1 MKKLL
6 IIFFCLYFA
15 MLPAYSEYIEDELAN
30 KLDKNLKIEQYS
42 YKPIYENENTTE
54 VKVKIKKNYST
65 KQKIKEGE
73 YLDFIT
79 VKDFSYKDKL
89 YPAGTLVKAR
99 VETIS
104 LNKIYGV
111 PSDVI
116 VGNFSIDDIPL
127 RGEISKTGANR
138 ALWLYPTIEITSW
151 LCVGLLLIPIRG
163 GHAKIK
169 TKEIF
174 TLEAL

>member
-1 MKKLL
+1 
-6 IIFFCLYFA
+6 
-15 MLPAYSEYIEDELAN
+15 MLPVYSEYIEDELAN
-30 KLDKNLKIEQYS
+30 KLDKNLKIEKYS
-42 YKPIYENENTTE
+42 YKPIYEDENITE

-65 KQKIKEGE
+65 RQKIKEGE

-79 VKDFSYKDKL
+79 AKDFTYNDKL
-89 YPAGTLVKAR
+89 YPAGTPVKAR
-99 VETIS
+99 VEMVS

-116 VGNFSIDDIPL
+116 IGNFSIDDIAL

-138 ALWLYPTIEITSW
+138 ALWLYPTAQITTW
-151 LCVGLLLIPIRG
+151 ICGIGLLLIPIRG

-169 TKEIF
+169 TKETF